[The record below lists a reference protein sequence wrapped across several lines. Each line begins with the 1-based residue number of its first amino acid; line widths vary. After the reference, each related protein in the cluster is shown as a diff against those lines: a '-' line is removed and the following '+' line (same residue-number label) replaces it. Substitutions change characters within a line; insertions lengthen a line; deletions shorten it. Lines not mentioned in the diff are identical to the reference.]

1 MLPGMRSYRQEVAE
15 HLEKICLGLDA
26 PSLKRRWAHRVALY
40 WACLFIAFF
49 ALNFVILTPDRL
61 YAAGI
66 PDSVKALAF
75 LTYPTPLAI
84 LLYVGA
90 VKIYKWRW
98 CRSRQWSQ
106 RNLDR

>member
-1 MLPGMRSYRQEVAE
+1 
-15 HLEKICLGLDA
+15 
-26 PSLKRRWAHRVALY
+26 LY

-61 YAAGI
+61 YSAGMS
-66 PDSVKALAF
+66 DNLKALAF

-90 VKIYKWRW
+90 VKIFKW
-98 CRSRQWSQ
+98 QWRKSQ
-106 RNLDR
+106 R